1 MRKLSFSVFPFHDH
15 SNLQLWD
22 ESKLCPWS
30 DIWNSSAWSYT
41 ITATKREGWK
51 LSGFKSK
58 MVDFRSFPRWLSPAG
73 QKSDVLCPNYTEITP
88 SLRLIQAT
96 TCVSTS
102 FFIFWSL
109 RFSNLEHNDS
119 ADDII
124 SQSKEVFF
132 LEILKTIIKTPK
144 ENLQNLRSSSYDV
157 MSSPGDSPSPQ
168 PRTRTPPRSP
178 FDR

>member
-1 MRKLSFSVFPFHDH
+1 MRKLIIFSFPFHDH
-15 SNLQLWD
+15 SNLQLLNQMRANCVLD
-22 ESKLCPWS
+22 LIFE
-30 DIWNSSAWSYT
+30 
-41 ITATKREGWK
+41 TAVHDPT
-51 LSGFKSK
+51 
-58 MVDFRSFPRWLSPAG
+58 RSQPLKGKAENYLAG

-88 SLRLIQAT
+88 SLRLIQAA

-109 RFSNLEHNDS
+109 RFSNLQHNDS
-119 ADDII
+119 ASDII

-144 ENLQNLRSSSYDV
+144 DNLQNLRSSSYDV
-157 MSSPGDSPSPQ
+157 MSSLGGSPSPQ
-168 PRTRTPPRSP
+168 PQARTPPRSP